1 MYPAENVLEFIC
13 LKKIDFLYL
22 FIHTLVKERIFDV
35 EDDIIDHT
43 LVQPFLQT
51 SKLPMLK
58 KGLKAS
64 IELNEWDPS
73 HHLQQVAKQLP
84 VSHLSNK
91 YTQKACF
98 TTYKKQNIIN
108 KILSEQVKN

>member
-1 MYPAENVLEFIC
+1 
-13 LKKIDFLYL
+13 LKKKGFLYL
-22 FIHTLVKERIFDV
+22 FIHTLVKERVFDV

-84 VSHLSNK
+84 LSHLSNI
-91 YTQKACF
+91 YTQIAYL
-98 TTYKKQNIIN
+98 TTYRNQNIIN
-108 KILSEQVKN
+108 KILSEKVKI